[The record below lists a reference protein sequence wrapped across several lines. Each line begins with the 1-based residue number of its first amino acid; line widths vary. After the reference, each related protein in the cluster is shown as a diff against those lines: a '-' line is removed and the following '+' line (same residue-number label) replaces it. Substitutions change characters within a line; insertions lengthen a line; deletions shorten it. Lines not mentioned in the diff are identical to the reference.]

1 MAFLI
6 LGFTTFR
13 TIQIS
18 LCIYQLI
25 ANQNNLSGIL
35 QNGTLNL

>member
-18 LCIYQLI
+18 LCIYKLI
-25 ANQNNLSGIL
+25 ENQNNLSGIL